1 MQFLKSGD
9 VLLDLFDAA
18 GSDKG
23 AGHDGIAKDPGE
35 GHLRERLAALAG
47 HFLKRAGFRDVGFVH
62 LAGLE
67 KAVGLRGAGTGGNAV
82 EVAVGEQALGQGA
95 EGDAAD
101 AFGAEALEEAHFAPA
116 LEHGVLELVDEAGCA
131 EAAEHSGSGGGLL
144 GVVIGDAGIE
154 RFAGTHGLMERAHG
168 FLDGGIGIGAV
179 GIKDVDVFE
188 AQAAEALIEAGE
200 QILAGAPIAVGAG
213 PHIVAGL
220 GGDDE
225 LIAVGGEV
233 LAEEAAEILFGGA
246 VGRAVIV
253 GEVEVGD
260 AEREGAAEHG
270 AGVFEAVDA
279 AEVVPETEGNG
290 GQEETARAAAA
301 IGHGVVAGGRSSEHV
316 RISGPLW
323 YMVGESKS
331 ATRGLAGGS
340 ACPT

>member
-1 MQFLKSGD
+1 M
-9 VLLDLFDAA
+9 
-18 GSDKG
+18 
-23 AGHDGIAKDPGE
+23 
-35 GHLRERLAALAG
+35 RERLAALAG

-67 KAVGLRGAGTGGNAV
+67 KAVRLGGAGIGGDAI
-82 EVAVGEQALGQGA
+82 EIAIGEQALGKGA

-101 AFGAEALEEAHFAPA
+101 AFGAEAFEEAHFAPA

-131 EAAEHSGSGGGLL
+131 EAAEDGDGGGGLL

-154 RFAGTHGLMERAHG
+154 GFAGTHGLMERAHG

-188 AQAAEALIEAGE
+188 AHAAEALVEAGE
-200 QILAGAPIAVGAG
+200 QILARAPVAVGAG
-213 PHIVAGL
+213 PHIVAGF
-220 GGDDE
+220 GGDDQ
-225 LIAVGGEV
+225 LIAVGGEI
-233 LAEEAAEILFGGA
+233 LAEEAAEILFGGT

-270 AGVFEAVDA
+270 AGVIEAVDA
-279 AEVVPETEGNG
+279 TEVVPEAEGNG

-301 IGHGVVAGGRSSEHV
+301 IGHGVVAGGGGSEHV
-316 RISGPLW
+316 RALRTF
-323 YMVGESKS
+323 MVHGRGEQERDQGV
-331 ATRGLAGGS
+331 ARGRGRPPS
-340 ACPT
+340 FRC